1 MAITLYA
8 DGTITGN
15 PIKMDAGSGSAGSVI
30 QVVSSQVTGSS
41 SIASSN
47 ASPQA
52 TGLIT
57 SLTPKRAGSKFF
69 VTCVG
74 NSMHNNEG
82 ASNKGLRVYLYCK
95 VASGSYANVTSTY
108 IQSSHRNDGHWTDF
122 PGSMTF
128 TASPSYSLGDVVYFQ
143 PYFGPGNGTTSTY
156 YWHHTGG
163 SGSGTVIQQTVME
176 IGG

>member
-1 MAITLYA
+1 MAITLHA
-8 DGTITGN
+8 NGTITGN
-15 PIKMDAGSGSAGSVI
+15 PIRMDAGSGSVGSVI
-30 QVVSSQVTGSS
+30 QVVSSQITGSS

-69 VTCVG
+69 VTCIG

-82 ASNKGLRVYLYCK
+82 ANNKGLRVYLYCK
-95 VASGSYANVTSTY
+95 VASGSYTNVTTSY
-108 IQSSHRNDGHWTDF
+108 IQSSHRDGGSWTDF

-128 TASPSYSLGDVVYFQ
+128 TVTPTYSLGDAVYFQ
-143 PYFGPGNGTTSTY
+143 P
-156 YWHHTGG
+156 
-163 SGSGTVIQQTVME
+163 
-176 IGG
+176 